1 MGGGGALAAYQVGV
15 LAELADARPDLRV
28 SILSGVSAGA
38 INAIGI
44 GALDGNFRARV
55 LGLQHAWESVTP
67 DQVFDIAPWSM
78 VVRAL
83 KWTVRLGTGG
93 MPGPRPRSLLGTAP
107 LRTFLGGRF
116 APNHGRLVGIG
127 DAIEAGA
134 IDAVTI
140 TASSYTAGRS
150 TTWIEARAPMGWDRQ
165 DRIGRPAL
173 LHLDHVMASTALPLL
188 FPAVFF
194 GGEWYGDGGLL
205 HTAPLS
211 PAVHLGADK
220 ILAVSTRFRSP
231 PPAYDPEGHPPPAR
245 IAGALLNALFLDQF
259 DADAIRL
266 GRINDLL
273 KATKPG
279 GRGGLRQVD
288 LLVIRPANNLAQLAN
303 AHEARLPWALRFMF
317 RGLGTKETR
326 DNQLLSLLMFQRE
339 FIGDLIAQGRA
350 DARARMSELLAFV
363 DRVPA

>member
-15 LAELADARPDLRV
+15 LAELADARPDLRIA
-28 SILSGVSAGA
+28 ILSGVSAGA

-44 GALDGNFRARV
+44 GSIAGDFRARV
-55 LGLQHAWESVTP
+55 AGLQRAWEDLTP
-67 DQVFDIAPWSM
+67 DQVFDIAPWHM
-78 VVRAL
+78 ILRAL
-83 KWTVRLGTGG
+83 KWTVRLGSGG

-107 LRTFLGGRF
+107 LRTFLGSRF
-116 APNHGRLVGIG
+116 APDHGRLAGIG
-127 DAIEAGA
+127 DSIEAGA
-134 IDAVTI
+134 LDAVTI

-150 TTWIEARAPMGWDRQ
+150 TTWIEAGTPLGWDRQ

-194 GGEWYGDGGLL
+194 GGEWYGDGGML

-211 PAVHLGADK
+211 PAVHLGADR
-220 ILAVSTRFRSP
+220 ILAVSTRFRSA

-259 DADAIRL
+259 DADALRL
-266 GRINDLL
+266 DRINALL
-273 KATKPG
+273 HGTKPAA
-279 GRGGLRQVD
+279 RGGLRPID
-288 LLVIRPANNLAQLAN
+288 LLVIRPTRNLAQLAN

-339 FIGDLIAQGRA
+339 FIGDLLQQGRA
-350 DARARMSELLAFV
+350 DARARLDELLAFV
-363 DRVPA
+363 DAGVA

>member
-15 LAELADARPDLRV
+15 LAELADERPDLRV

-38 INAIGI
+38 INAVGL
-44 GALDGNFRARV
+44 GALEGDFRARV
-55 LGLQHAWESVTP
+55 AGLQRAWEDLTP

-78 VVRAL
+78 IARAL
-83 KWTVRLGTGG
+83 KWTVRLGSGG
-93 MPGPRPRSLLGTAP
+93 MPGPRPRSLLGTGP
-107 LRTFLGGRF
+107 LRKFLGERF
-116 APNHGRLVGIG
+116 APAHGRLEGIG
-127 DAIEAGA
+127 ASIEAGA

-150 TTWIEARAPMGWDRQ
+150 TTWIEARTPIGWDRQ

-173 LHLDHVMASTALPLL
+173 MHLDHVMASTALPLL

-194 GGEWYGDGGLL
+194 GGEWYGDGGMLL
-205 HTAPLS
+205 TAPLS
-211 PAVHLGADK
+211 PAVRLGADR

-259 DADAIRL
+259 DADALRL
-266 GRINDLL
+266 ERINDLL
-273 KATKPG
+273 GTSKPG
-279 GRGGLRQVD
+279 AHGILRPVGMMV
-288 LLVIRPANNLAQLAN
+288 LRPSVNLAQLAN

-339 FIGDLIAQGRA
+339 FIGDLLKQGRA
-350 DARARMSELLAFV
+350 DARARMEELLAFV
-363 DRVPA
+363 G